1 MSNRR
6 KLWTPGGKSAP
17 PPEPQYE
24 VKQLDDSGPKVR
36 LLVCK
41 DDKSIEELPDFH
53 GNPRDDV
60 LLEDTVSR
68 HMYEGITHEVAL
80 IKVPVK
86 WWNDKNIQPKLIQ
99 QISQGGSKGIEE
111 MDEAEDYYGT
121 RDTYREDAL
130 KCFQRHQRPKEGCI
144 DYQNPDK
151 RIGNPTSEG
160 WKTGPRVYACNFCPV
175 QAWVDKKKLE
185 ETGV

>member
-6 KLWTPGGKSAP
+6 RLWTPGGSQA
-17 PPEPQYE
+17 PPEPHPE
-24 VKQLDDSGPKVR
+24 VRQLDSSGPVVR

-41 DDKSIEELPDFH
+41 DEKSIEELPDFK
-53 GNPRDDV
+53 GAPKDDV

-68 HMYEGITHEVAL
+68 HMYEGVTHEVAL

-86 WWNDKNIQPKLIQ
+86 WWNDKNIQPKLIK
-99 QISQGGSKGIEE
+99 QISDGGSKGLAEIEGG
-111 MDEAEDYYGT
+111 EDYYGT

-130 KCFQRHQRPKEGCI
+130 KCFQRHHRPDAGCL

-160 WKTGPRVYACNFCPV
+160 WKTGPRVYACSFCPV
-175 QAWVDKKKLE
+175 QAWVDRKKLE
-185 ETGV
+185 ETGA

>member
-6 KLWTPGGKSAP
+6 KLWTPPSQRQA
-17 PPEPQYE
+17 EPQTE
-24 VKQLDDSGPKVR
+24 VRQLDDSGPKMR

-41 DDKSIEELPDFH
+41 DCRSIEELPDYA

-86 WWNDKNIQPKLIQ
+86 WWNDKNIQSKLIK
-99 QISQGGSKGIEE
+99 QISQGGSKGLEEIEGG
-111 MDEAEDYYGT
+111 EDYYGT

-130 KCFQRHQRPKEGCI
+130 KCFQRHGRPKEGCI
-144 DYQNPDK
+144 DYQNHDK

-175 QAWVDKKKLE
+175 QTWVDKKKRE
-185 ETGV
+185 EQGA